1 VLHRSVQSPRFLYPS
16 LSLYCSLP
24 LSIKLHRLSSKAM
37 GIPSYRC
44 SYCEERIKVSQ
55 AVLFSV
61 QAIFSSFLT
70 IRLLR
75 MSGNAVGSAN
85 HILLVLIRHVQ
96 CSRTWPHRKSERL
109 PFMKN
114 SLSAVRPRERVR
126 RQDTGK
132 YMASNSKSSDEK
144 LSSPVKPG
152 FHGHNGHME

>member
-1 VLHRSVQSPRFLYPS
+1 MLHRSVQSPRFLYPS

-44 SYCEERIKVSQ
+44 SYF
-55 AVLFSV
+55 FSV